1 MLGTYNYGLVVIS
14 VLVAILAS
22 YTALDLA
29 SRITASRG
37 KTARAWLVGG
47 AFSMGSGIWSM
58 HFLGMLAFSLPVPL
72 GYDIPVTLFSMAI
85 AVVVSGFALHIV
97 SRDSLSLRTLT
108 IGGVLMGLGICA
120 MHYTGM
126 AAMETHPHATYDPL
140 LFAASVAIAIAAAIA
155 ALWIAFT
162 LRGESPWMRYAKLG
176 SAVIMGFAI
185 TGMHYTGM
193 AAAHFSPDTICVSGP
208 LVDNSWMAGTL
219 TGTTLIILSVT
230 LALSVIDA
238 RMISKTANMAASL
251 QRAND
256 ELQRIALHDPLTKL
270 PNRVLLEDRI
280 EQAVAHAERSKV
292 NCAVLFVDLD
302 RFKVVND
309 SLGHF
314 VGDELLR
321 GVAGRLH
328 GLVRAED
335 TVSRMGGDEFVLL
348 LREVEGIADAM
359 DVASKALAALREPFR
374 VHQQELYVT
383 PSIGI
388 AVYPD
393 HGNTAQMLITRA
405 DAAMYNVKKGGRN
418 DVRVFATEMSTFFP
432 ERLMLENDLRGALER
447 REFELHYQ
455 PRVELENG
463 AVVGMEALVRWR
475 HPRKGLVAP
484 DQFIPL
490 AEECGLI
497 VPIGRWVVE
506 EACRQNKAW
515 QDAGMPHLRVAVNIS
530 GLQFRQKDLLDTI
543 AYALESSGL
552 APECLEIEITESV
565 VMQNASDA
573 IVTLE
578 KLSTMGV
585 HVSIDDFGT
594 GYSSLSYL
602 KRFPIDKLK
611 IDRSFIRDVSSDME
625 DAAIVRA
632 TIGLAHNLKLRV
644 VAEGVE
650 TAEQLQFLRALGCDE
665 YQGYYKSRP
674 VPPAEFEL
682 VLRGEI
688 GLAPATISPA
698 VAA

>member
-29 SRITASRG
+29 TRISASRG
-37 KTARAWLVGG
+37 RAARAWLTGG

-72 GYDIPVTLFSMAI
+72 GYDLPITLLSMVI
-85 AVVVSGFALHIV
+85 AVVVSGFALHVV
-97 SRDSLSLRTLT
+97 SRDSLSRRKLA
-108 IGGVLMGLGICA
+108 IGGVIMGLGICS

-126 AAMETHPHATYDPL
+126 AAMQTHPHPTYDPL
-140 LFAASVAIAIAAAIA
+140 LFAASVAIAIAAALA

-162 LRGESPWMRYAKLG
+162 LRAESEWTRYAKLG
-176 SAVIMGFAI
+176 SAIIMGFAI

-193 AAAHFSPDTICVSGP
+193 AAARFSPDTICISAP

-219 TGTTLIILSVT
+219 TGTTLVILLVT
-230 LALSVIDA
+230 LTLSVIDS
-238 RMISKTANMAASL
+238 RMISRTAGMAASL

-280 EQAVAHAERSKV
+280 EQAIAHAERSKV

-321 GVAGRLH
+321 GVASRLQ
-328 GLVRAED
+328 GLVRGED

-348 LREVEGIADAM
+348 LREVEGTPDAL

-388 AVYPD
+388 AIYPE

-432 ERLMLENDLRGALER
+432 ERLMLENDLRRALER
-447 REFELHYQ
+447 HEFELHYQ
-455 PRVELENG
+455 PKVELADG
-463 AVVGMEALVRWR
+463 SVVGMEALVRWR
-475 HPRKGLVAP
+475 HPRKGLVSP

-490 AEECGLI
+490 AEESGLI
-497 VPIGRWVVE
+497 VPIGRWVIE

-515 QDAGMPHLRVAVNIS
+515 QDSGMPHLRVAVNIS
-530 GLQFRQKDLLDTI
+530 GLQFRQKDLLESI
-543 AYALESSGL
+543 GYALGSSGL
-552 APECLEIEITESV
+552 APECLEVEITESV

-578 KLSTMGV
+578 RLSAMGV

-632 TIGLAHNLKLRV
+632 TIGLAHNLRLRV

-650 TAEQLQFLRALGCDE
+650 TAEQLEFLRALGCDE
-665 YQGYYKSRP
+665 YQGYYKSKP
-674 VPPAEFEL
+674 VAPAEFER
-682 VLRGEI
+682 VLRAEL
-688 GLAPATISPA
+688 GLLPLTAPA

>member
-29 SRITASRG
+29 TRISASRG
-37 KTARAWLVGG
+37 RAARAWLIGG

-72 GYDIPVTLFSMAI
+72 GYDLPITLLSMVI
-85 AVVVSGFALHIV
+85 AVVVSGFALHVV
-97 SRDSLSLRTLT
+97 SQDSLSRRKLA
-108 IGGVLMGLGICA
+108 IGGVIMGLGICS

-126 AAMETHPHATYDPL
+126 AAMETHPHPTYDPL
-140 LFAASVAIAIAAAIA
+140 LFAASVAIAIAAALA

-162 LRGESPWMRYAKLG
+162 LRGESEWTRYAKLG
-176 SAVIMGFAI
+176 SAIIMGFAI

-193 AAAHFSPDTICVSGP
+193 AAAHFAPDTICVSGP

-219 TGTTLIILSVT
+219 TGTTLVILLVT
-230 LALSVIDA
+230 LTLSVIDS
-238 RMISKTANMAASL
+238 RMMSKTAGMAASL

-280 EQAVAHAERSKV
+280 EQAIAHAERSKV

-302 RFKVVND
+302 RFKMVND

-321 GVAGRLH
+321 GVASRLH
-328 GLVRAED
+328 ALVRAED

-348 LREVEGIADAM
+348 LREVEGTPDAL
-359 DVASKALAALREPFR
+359 DVASKALAGLREPFR

-388 AVYPD
+388 AVYPE

-432 ERLMLENDLRGALER
+432 ERLMLENDLRRALER
-447 REFELHYQ
+447 HEFELHYQ
-455 PRVELENG
+455 PKVELEDG
-463 AVVGMEALVRWR
+463 SVIGMEALVRWR

-490 AEECGLI
+490 AEESGLI
-497 VPIGRWVVE
+497 VPIGRWVIE

-530 GLQFRQKDLLDTI
+530 GLQFRQKDLLESID
-543 AYALESSGL
+543 YALGSSGL
-552 APECLEIEITESV
+552 APECLEVEITESV

-578 KLSTMGV
+578 RLSAMGV

-611 IDRSFIRDVSSDME
+611 IDRSFIRDVSTDME

-632 TIGLAHNLKLRV
+632 TIGLAHNLRLRV

-650 TAEQLQFLRALGCDE
+650 TAEQLEFLRALGCDE
-665 YQGYYKSRP
+665 YQGYYKSKP
-674 VPPAEFEL
+674 VAAAEFER
-682 VLRGEI
+682 VLRAEL
-688 GLAPATISPA
+688 GLLPLAEPA
-698 VAA
+698 VA

>member
-29 SRITASRG
+29 TRISASRG
-37 KTARAWLVGG
+37 RAARAWLIGG

-72 GYDIPVTLFSMAI
+72 GYDLPITLLSMVI
-85 AVVVSGFALHIV
+85 AVVVSGFALHVV
-97 SRDSLSLRTLT
+97 SQDSLSLRKLA
-108 IGGVLMGLGICA
+108 IGGVIMGLGICS

-126 AAMETHPHATYDPL
+126 AAMQTHPHPTYDPL
-140 LFAASVAIAIAAAIA
+140 LFAASLAIAIAAALA

-162 LRGESPWMRYAKLG
+162 LRAESEWTRYAKLG
-176 SAVIMGFAI
+176 SAIIMGFAI

-193 AAAHFSPDTICVSGP
+193 AAAHFAPDTICVSGP

-219 TGTTLIILSVT
+219 TGTTLVILLVT
-230 LALSVIDA
+230 LTLSVIDS
-238 RMISKTANMAASL
+238 RMISRTAGMAASL

-280 EQAVAHAERSKV
+280 EQAIAHAERSKV

-321 GVAGRLH
+321 GVASRLQ
-328 GLVRAED
+328 GLVRGED

-348 LREVEGIADAM
+348 LREVEGTPDAL

-388 AVYPD
+388 AVYPE

-432 ERLMLENDLRGALER
+432 ERLMLENDLRRALER
-447 REFELHYQ
+447 HEFELHYQ
-455 PRVELENG
+455 PKVELADG
-463 AVVGMEALVRWR
+463 SVVGMEALVRWR
-475 HPRKGLVAP
+475 HPRKGLVSP

-490 AEECGLI
+490 AEESGLI
-497 VPIGRWVVE
+497 VPIGRWVIE

-530 GLQFRQKDLLDTI
+530 GLQFRQKDLLESI
-543 AYALESSGL
+543 GYALGSSGL
-552 APECLEIEITESV
+552 APECLEVEITESV

-578 KLSTMGV
+578 RLSAMGV

-632 TIGLAHNLKLRV
+632 TIGLAHNLRLRV

-650 TAEQLQFLRALGCDE
+650 TAEQLEFLRALGCDE
-665 YQGYYKSRP
+665 YQGYYKSKP
-674 VPPAEFEL
+674 VAPAEFER
-682 VLRGEI
+682 VLRAEL
-688 GLAPATISPA
+688 GLLPLTQTS

>member
-29 SRITASRG
+29 TRISASRG
-37 KTARAWLVGG
+37 RAARAWLIGG

-58 HFLGMLAFSLPVPL
+58 HFLGMLAFSLPIPL
-72 GYDIPVTLFSMAI
+72 GYDLPITLLSMAI
-85 AVVVSGFALHIV
+85 AVVVSGFALRVV
-97 SRDSLSLRTLT
+97 SQDSLSRRKLA
-108 IGGVLMGLGICA
+108 IGGVIMGLGICS

-126 AAMETHPHATYDPL
+126 AAMQTQPHPTYDPL
-140 LFAASVAIAIAAAIA
+140 LFAASVAIAIAAALA

-162 LRGESPWMRYAKLG
+162 LRAESEWTRYAKLG
-176 SAVIMGFAI
+176 SAIIMGFAI

-193 AAAHFSPDTICVSGP
+193 AAAHFAPDTICVSGP

-219 TGTTLIILSVT
+219 TGTTLVILLVT
-230 LALSVIDA
+230 LILSVIDS
-238 RMISKTANMAASL
+238 RMISRTAGMAASL

-280 EQAVAHAERSKV
+280 EQAIAHAERSKV

-321 GVAGRLH
+321 GVASRLQ
-328 GLVRAED
+328 GLVRGED

-348 LREVEGIADAM
+348 LCEVEGTPDAL

-388 AVYPD
+388 AVYPE

-432 ERLMLENDLRGALER
+432 ERLMLENDLRRALER
-447 REFELHYQ
+447 HEFELHYQ
-455 PRVELENG
+455 PKVELADG
-463 AVVGMEALVRWR
+463 SVVGMEALVRWR
-475 HPRKGLVAP
+475 HPRKGLVSP
-484 DQFIPL
+484 DHFIPL
-490 AEECGLI
+490 AEESGLI
-497 VPIGRWVVE
+497 VPIGRWVIE

-515 QDAGMPHLRVAVNIS
+515 QDSGLPHLRVAVNIS
-530 GLQFRQKDLLDTI
+530 GLQFRQKDLLESIGD
-543 AYALESSGL
+543 ALGASGL
-552 APECLEIEITESV
+552 APECLEVEITESV

-578 KLSTMGV
+578 RLSAMGV

-632 TIGLAHNLKLRV
+632 TIGLAHNLRLRV

-650 TAEQLQFLRALGCDE
+650 TAEQLEFLRALGCDE
-665 YQGYYKSRP
+665 YQGYYKSKP
-674 VPPAEFEL
+674 VAPAEFER
-682 VLRGEI
+682 VLRAEL
-688 GLAPATISPA
+688 GLLPLTEPA